1 MTSAPAFN
9 GYDKHPV
16 LEGISPVPLL
26 EKDLTCA
33 EKSYASLRTEH
44 LVEYETYYD
53 RVRLSLGEEE
63 EDRDLRQRLIDFKDH
78 PRISDLALFFS
89 STEDIF

>member
-1 MTSAPAFN
+1 M
-9 GYDKHPV
+9 

-63 EDRDLRQRLIDFKDH
+63 EDG
-78 PRISDLALFFS
+78 
-89 STEDIF
+89 IFASA